1 MSGSP
6 LKKNCVN
13 SPLALTAVLGLLGI
27 LIVVDRPTG
36 ELLHVQ
42 TTVVTTTL
50 IVVDSCDS
58 ARSWERLSRVVAEA
72 EMKPRW

>member
-13 SPLALTAVLGLLGI
+13 APLALAAVLGLLGI

-36 ELLHVQ
+36 ELPCS
-42 TTVVTTTL
+42 TTVVHPL

-58 ARSWERLSRVVAEA
+58 ARSWERLSRAVAEA
-72 EMKPRW
+72 EMKHRW